1 MSVSPDCIRVLHVDD
16 DPDLAAVVATY
27 LEREDDR
34 IEVVTATS
42 ASAGL
47 DALAEQ
53 SVDCVVSDYD
63 MPGTDGIEFLD
74 AVRAEHPDLP
84 FILFTGKGSEEIA
97 SAAISAGV
105 TDYLQKETGTEQYAI
120 LANRIENAVEHD
132 HSRQALT
139 ERKRRLETLISNL
152 PGVVYRCRNEPSW
165 PMEYIEGECERL
177 VGYPA
182 AALESGQV
190 SWGEDVIHPD
200 DRDEL
205 WATVQGALA
214 EGDPFEV
221 TYRVR
226 TAADERKWFWERG
239 RGVFDD
245 GDIVALEGFITDVTD
260 RKRREEELTATTAR
274 LEALFDHSP
283 DMIDVHD
290 AEGTIRDVNRRICEE
305 LGYDEDELLGR
316 KVWELDAV
324 IDEADARQLWA
335 EMETGDRRKVDGR
348 YRRADGSTLPVEV
361 HIVRFEL
368 DGEDR
373 FLVISRDVSERVAY
387 EQDLHAKN
395 RQLEAVLDT
404 VSAGI
409 FMKKPDGQYTI
420 LNETAREWL
429 GIDPETSVADI
440 SDESLF
446 GPEVIERIR
455 EEDRRAFATGETIE
469 VRDHISRG
477 DSERRIR
484 SQKHPLYDDEG
495 EPEAICGVV
504 TDVTE
509 RERRQGELRR
519 YETMINAM
527 RDAACIYDA
536 EGRFEVV
543 NDYLADFYGASKADL
558 VGQQSALVEA
568 IRTEGEGD
576 PFAELVAG
584 DREEIRGVREGEFPG
599 HGHAV
604 VDYRLTRL
612 TIQGA
617 FGGVVAV
624 AREISDQRER
634 ERELERQNERL
645 DEFVSVVSHDLRNPL
660 TVASG
665 RLELVRNECD
675 SDHVDAV
682 ARAHDR
688 METLI
693 DDLLELAREGES
705 AVEIEPLA
713 LGDLAERCWENVAA
727 TDADLRV
734 DTDATVY
741 ADRSRLAQL
750 LENLFGNAVEHGR
763 DDASDPGDDAG
774 GVGGGDAGAGGVG
787 LTVTVGDTGDGFFV
801 ADDGVGIPPE
811 EREQV
816 FESGYSTSLDGT
828 GFGLRIVAQIA
839 ERHGWTV
846 DVTESESGGARFEF
860 GGVRRG

>member
-1 MSVSPDCIRVLHVDD
+1 MSVSLDSIRVLHVDD
-16 DPDLAAVVATY
+16 DPDLASLVAMY
-27 LEREDDR
+27 LEREDER
-34 IEVVTATS
+34 IDVRTATS

-47 DALAEQ
+47 DVLRGE

-74 AVRAEHPDLP
+74 AVREDHPDLP

-105 TDYLQKETGTEQYAI
+105 TDYLQKETGTDQYAI

-132 HSRQALT
+132 RSQRALA

-152 PGVVYRCRNEPSW
+152 PGVVYRCRNEQGW
-165 PMEYIEGECERL
+165 PMEYVEGECERL

-182 AALESGQV
+182 AVIESGEV
-190 SWGEDVIHPD
+190 SWGENVVHPD
-200 DRDEL
+200 DQEGL
-205 WATVQGALA
+205 WETVQNALDD
-214 EGDPFEV
+214 GDPFEV

-226 TAADERKWFWERG
+226 TAGDEVRWLWERG
-239 RGVFDD
+239 RGVFAD
-245 GDIVALEGFITDVTD
+245 GDLVALEGFITDVTD
-260 RKRREEELTATTAR
+260 RKRRETKLEATTAR

-290 AEGTIRDVNRRICEE
+290 AEGTIRNVNRRLCEE
-305 LGYDEDELLGR
+305 LGYDEGDLLGR
-316 KVWELDAV
+316 KVWEIDDA
-324 IDEADARQLWA
+324 IDEGDARQLWA
-335 EMETGDRRKVDGR
+335 GMETGDRLRVDGH
-348 YRRADGSTLPVEV
+348 YRRADGSTFPVEV

-368 DGEDR
+368 GGEDR
-373 FLVISRDVSERVAY
+373 FLVVSRDVSERVAY
-387 EQDLHAKN
+387 EQQLHETN
-395 RQLEAVLDT
+395 RQLEGVLDT

-409 FMKKPDGQYTI
+409 FMKEPDGQYTI

-429 GIDPETSVADI
+429 GVDPERPVADL
-440 SDESLF
+440 SDVELF
-446 GPEVIERIR
+446 SPDVVDRIR

-469 VRDHISRG
+469 VRERLSRG
-477 DSERRIR
+477 EGERLIR
-484 SQKHPLYDDEG
+484 SQKHPLYDEDG
-495 EPEAICGVV
+495 EPDAICGVV

-509 RERRQGELRR
+509 RERRRGELRK
-519 YETMINAM
+519 YESMINAM

-543 NDYLADFYGASKADL
+543 NDYLASFYGTTAAEL
-558 VGQQSALVEA
+558 VGRESGLVEA
-568 IRTEGEGD
+568 IREESEGD

-584 DREEIRGVREGEFPG
+584 DREELRGVREGEFPG

-612 TIQGA
+612 TVQGA
-617 FGGVVAV
+617 FAGVVAV

-660 TVASG
+660 TVANG
-665 RLELVRNECD
+665 HLELVREECD

-688 METLI
+688 MEALV
-693 DDLLELAREGES
+693 DDLLALAREGED
-705 AVEIEPLA
+705 AVEIEPLG
-713 LGDLAERCWENVAA
+713 LGDLSEDCWRNVAA
-727 TDADLRV
+727 NGAELVV

-741 ADRSRLAQL
+741 ADRSRLARL
-750 LENLFGNAVEHGR
+750 LENLFGNAAEHGT
-763 DDASDPGDDAG
+763 DDGD
-774 GVGGGDAGAGGVG
+774 GDAAEARV
-787 LTVTVGDTGDGFFV
+787 TVTVGDTDDGFYV

-839 ERHGWTV
+839 DSHGWTV
-846 DVTESESGGARFEF
+846 DVTESEAGGARFEF
-860 GGVRRG
+860 GEVRRG